1 MATSEE
7 EMLKTLQELST
18 AMTNISDR
26 MNEQAKDLAT
36 LKRTKAQAQPQD
48 PVDPDHVARLA
59 AHAVHQSLAPEI
71 AKIVDAMRELNGT
84 KAMLR
89 ERWRVVDREEA
100 RLGRWLFLP
109 LTVTVGVP
117 LVLAIVLAVTIPRAV
132 AYTPFTCR
140 MTGGTWYEPSER
152 LLSACSYTSDERA
165 SAD

>member
-1 MATSEE
+1 MATPEE

-26 MNEQAKDLAT
+26 MNDQAKDLAT
-36 LKRTKAQAQPQD
+36 LKRAKAQD
-48 PVDPDHVARLA
+48 SLDPDLLARSTA
-59 AHAVHQSLAPEI
+59 ETVRRSLEPQI

-117 LVLAIVLAVTIPRAV
+117 LVLAVVLAVTIPRAV